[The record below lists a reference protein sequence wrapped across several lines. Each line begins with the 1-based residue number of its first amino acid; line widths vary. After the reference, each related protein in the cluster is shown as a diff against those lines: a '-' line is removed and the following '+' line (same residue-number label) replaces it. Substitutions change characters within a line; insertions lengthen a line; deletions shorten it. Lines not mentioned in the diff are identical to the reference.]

1 MEETAGL
8 NRRTRFAVRSTA
20 QSVVEVPKIVVSRH
34 RAGWIAGRR
43 VRNPF
48 RRAHHRFVSPSRETR
63 RESAVGV
70 GRRPIEQ
77 PLFLGQV
84 IARTRSWLR
93 EPGRATRLCSGIQKW
108 VAITENDVACYLH
121 RLRRRLS

>member
-34 RAGWIAGRR
+34 RVGRIAVRR

-48 RRAHHRFVSPSRETR
+48 RRALHRFVSPSRETG
-63 RESAVGV
+63 RESAGGG
-70 GRRPIEQ
+70 GRRP
-77 PLFLGQV
+77 LGRLRFLGQV
-84 IARTRSWLR
+84 MARTRPWLR

-108 VAITENDVACYLH
+108 VAIAENDVACYLQW
-121 RLRRRLS
+121 LRRRLS

>member
-1 MEETAGL
+1 MEEIAGL
-8 NRRTRFAVRSTA
+8 NRRIRFAVRSTA

-34 RAGWIAGRR
+34 RAGWIAVRR

-48 RRAHHRFVSPSRETR
+48 RRALHRFVSPSRETR

-84 IARTRSWLR
+84 IARTRPWSH
-93 EPGRATRLCSGIQKW
+93 EPGRPTRLCSGIQKW
-108 VAITENDVACYLH
+108 VAIAENDVACYLQW
-121 RLRRRLS
+121 LRRRLS